1 MLKRDSLKLGLLLGF
16 FAPLISLVVYY
27 LVKFYPLHSVR
38 TVLDAVMENK
48 QMITAISVPCL
59 LLNIVLFTIY
69 INSHRDLTAKGIFAV
84 TLIYAIGAL
93 LLKFIL

>member
-16 FAPLISLVVYY
+16 FAPLISLVIYY
-27 LVKFYPLHSVR
+27 LVKFYPLHSVETVVQ
-38 TVLDAVMENK
+38 TVLQNK

-69 INSHRDLTAKGIFAV
+69 INSHRDHTAKGIFAI
-84 TLIYAIGAL
+84 TLVYAIGAL